1 MTPRRPA
8 SLADA
13 IARQPSPPCDAPSCP
28 VRSRCAAEKLACE
41 AYAVYVKTGL
51 RFRPCSKFDARPG
64 RPQVVGLWAQP
75 QPDAALYLRLFGRDA
90 G

>member
-28 VRSRCAAEKLACE
+28 VRSRCAQEKLACE
-41 AYAVYVKTGL
+41 AFAVYVKTGL

-64 RPQVVGLWAQP
+64 RPQVVVLWEQP
-75 QPDAALYLRLFGRDA
+75 QPSADLCLRVFGRGA

>member
-28 VRSRCAAEKLACE
+28 VRSRCAQEKLACE
-41 AYAVYVKTGL
+41 AFAVYVKTGL
-51 RFRPCSKFDARPG
+51 RFRPC
-64 RPQVVGLWAQP
+64 
-75 QPDAALYLRLFGRDA
+75 
-90 G
+90 